1 MRTASGIAFLTL
13 LLSLFAVLWIGVDAW
28 ILKVWALVAGVLLVL
43 WVMGRLLAREFGIK
57 PRPAT
62 RLPWIAGATGAFL
75 SCTLAAGLVRVQ
87 APLGTFVLL
96 GALMVAAVASLRF
109 AYNRAEGPD
118 ANHK

>member
-1 MRTASGIAFLTL
+1 MRPADIIATLTL
-13 LLSLFAVLWIGVDAW
+13 LLSLLAVLWIGVDAW
-28 ILKVWALVAGVLLVL
+28 ILKVWALVAGVLFVL
-43 WVMGRLLAREFGIK
+43 WIIGRMLAREFGLQ

-96 GALMVAAVASLRF
+96 GALMIAAVTSLRF
-109 AYNRAEGPD
+109 AYDRAKGPD